1 MPHPSGKLP
10 NPDTSN
16 SNQHLH
22 DFLRWV
28 LKKIT
33 LPKAPRALDFGCGS
47 GELTRLLADFLGTGA
62 HILAIDP
69 SSRSIRAARART
81 DHSRYPQIEFRTM
94 QTGTF
99 PFRDGEFDLAFC
111 ARALLEAEDPQQV
124 VNELA
129 RVLKRNG
136 QLLALEI
143 DLGGYF
149 VAEVQ
154 ELDPKRLPRMNPY
167 IARALPTLMAE
178 AGLEPSDLFPNFVVS
193 REPLTR
199 DALEQKSAGVKTLR
213 PRLRHLEQL
222 EFSDYV
228 RKLQNAVAAQTKGYH
243 STLLEVAVLARK
255 RVASDGPRGPSE
267 SEG

>member
-1 MPHPSGKLP
+1 MMPNPSGKLP

-33 LPKAPRALDFGCGS
+33 LPKAPLVLDFGCGT
-47 GELTRLLADFLGTGA
+47 GDLTRLLADHLGTGA

-69 SSRSIRAARART
+69 SSKSIRAARART
-81 DHSRYPQIEFRTM
+81 GRSRYPQIEFRTI

-99 PFRDGEFDLAFC
+99 PFRDGDFDLAFC
-111 ARALLEAEDPQQV
+111 ARALLEVEDPQRIID
-124 VNELA
+124 ELA
-129 RVLKRNG
+129 RVLKPNG
-136 QLLALEI
+136 QLLALEM

-149 VAEVQ
+149 VAEVR
-154 ELDPKRLPRMNPY
+154 ELDPQRLPRMNPY

-178 AGLEPSDLFPNFVVS
+178 AGLESSDLFPNFVVS

-199 DALEQKSAGVKTLR
+199 DALEQKGAGVKTLR
-213 PRLRHLEQL
+213 PRLRHLERL
-222 EFSDYV
+222 EFSDYMH
-228 RKLQNAVAAQTKGYH
+228 KLQHAVAAQTKGYY

-255 RVASDGPRGPSE
+255 PG
-267 SEG
+267 